1 MSEAC
6 MTTDEAVNIIQ
17 NLYLSDSK
25 AEKSR
30 KKIME
35 DARRKILE
43 ESRELK
49 RQRKSLE
56 WEKEEFLRNKAI
68 EEKRLE
74 HEKNL
79 FDTKWKMLEEE
90 WRKLAMEQEQ
100 LKLKRQFYARVE
112 EFDKKKPG
120 TSAGDVSEFFS
131 GVHTASSLKKR
142 YKDLIKIFHPDNLSG
157 DTVVIQKINREY
169 QELKKSMAV

>member
-1 MSEAC
+1 MSEAF
-6 MTTDEAVNIIQ
+6 MAGDTAATVMQ
-17 NLYLSDSK
+17 NLYFSDDRDK
-25 AEKSR
+25 KMEKT
-30 KKIME
+30 
-35 DARRKILE
+35 RRKIQE
-43 ESRELK
+43 ESKELQ
-49 RQRKSLE
+49 RQRRSLE
-56 WEKEEFLRNKAI
+56 LEREEFSRNKAL

-74 HEKNL
+74 YEKNL

-112 EFDKKKPG
+112 EFDKKKPVRNEVG
-120 TSAGDVSEFFS
+120 VSEFFS
-131 GVHTASSLKKR
+131 GVNTASSLKKR

-169 QELKKSMAV
+169 QELKKQMAV

>member
-1 MSEAC
+1 MSEALMAGDDVFEMVDNQSFC
-6 MTTDEAVNIIQ
+6 A
-17 NLYLSDSK
+17 SDM
-25 AEKSR
+25 EKT
-30 KKIME
+30 
-35 DARRKILE
+35 RREILE
-43 ESRELK
+43 ETQELK
-49 RQRKSLE
+49 RQRKFLE
-56 WEKEEFLRNKAI
+56 LEKEEFLRNMAF

-74 HEKNL
+74 YEKNL

-112 EFDKKKPG
+112 EYDNKK
-120 TSAGDVSEFFS
+120 SNRNDVDVSGFFS
-131 GVHTASSLKKR
+131 GVNTASSLKKR

>member
-1 MSEAC
+1 MSEAF
-6 MTTDEAVNIIQ
+6 MTEDADLEIIQ
-17 NLYLSDSK
+17 NWSFADSK
-25 AEKSR
+25 MEKTR
-30 KKIME
+30 K
-35 DARRKILE
+35 KILE

-49 RQRKSLE
+49 RQRRFLE
-56 WEKEEFLRNKAI
+56 LEREEFSRNKAL

-79 FDTKWKMLEEE
+79 FETKWKMLEEE

-112 EFDKKKPG
+112 EFDKKKPVR
-120 TSAGDVSEFFS
+120 SEVSVSEFFS
-131 GVHTASSLKKR
+131 GVNTASSLKKR

>member
-1 MSEAC
+1 MSEAFI
-6 MTTDEAVNIIQ
+6 TGDEILDMMQ
-17 NLYLSDSK
+17 NESFS
-25 AEKSR
+25 EKD
-30 KKIME
+30 ME
-35 DARRKILE
+35 KTRREILE
-43 ESRELK
+43 ETQELK
-49 RQRKSLE
+49 RQRRFLE
-56 WEKEEFLRNKAI
+56 LEKEEFLRNMAF

-74 HEKNL
+74 YEKNL

-100 LKLKRQFYARVE
+100 LKRKRQFYARVE
-112 EFDKKKPG
+112 EYDNRK
-120 TSAGDVSEFFS
+120 TSRNDVDVSGFFS
-131 GVHTASSLKKR
+131 GVNTASSLKKR

>member
-1 MSEAC
+1 MGEAC
-6 MTTDEAVNIIQ
+6 MTADEILDMGK
-17 NLYLSDSK
+17 NLSLK
-25 AEKSR
+25 EKDLE
-30 KKIME
+30 KE
-35 DARRKILE
+35 RREILE
-43 ESRELK
+43 EIQELK
-49 RQRKSLE
+49 RQRKFLE
-56 WEKEEFLRNKAI
+56 LEREAFSRNVAF

-74 HEKNL
+74 YEKNL

-112 EFDKKKPG
+112 EYDNRK
-120 TSAGDVSEFFS
+120 SNRNDVDVSGFFS
-131 GVHTASSLKKR
+131 GVNTASSLKKR